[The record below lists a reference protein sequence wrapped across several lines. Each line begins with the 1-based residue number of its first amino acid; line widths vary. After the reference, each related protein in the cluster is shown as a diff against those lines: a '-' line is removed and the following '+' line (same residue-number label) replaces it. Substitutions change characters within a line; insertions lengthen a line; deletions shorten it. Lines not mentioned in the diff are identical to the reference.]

1 MQSKPFKTIDLNAMI
16 SLFFLGSVRSLRK
29 RHGMGFETGQP
40 IFVRDG

>member
-16 SLFFLGSVRSLRK
+16 SLFFGSVRSLRK